1 MSEIG
6 AETPEAPGL
15 DPEAL
20 AIPDEPLPVSV
31 LTGFLGSGKTTV
43 LRHLLGHPAME
54 ETAVVIN
61 EFGEVGL
68 DHLLL
73 ERLDEE
79 TIVLQSG
86 CVCCTIRSDLVTAVR
101 DLFSRR
107 ELGVIPPF
115 DRLAVE
121 TTGLAD
127 PAPIV
132 FTFMADPVIRHHFRL
147 GNTIATV
154 DAVNGPLH
162 LDQNPES
169 MKQILVADRIAL
181 TKTDIC
187 DTEQTAAIKA
197 RLGRLNPSAP
207 VVETAGGDFDPEG
220 LLAADLY
227 DPARKTEEV
236 RRWLSGA
243 EALADPTGEAGHT
256 HRDLDVNRHSAHI
269 HTFCVTHDRPL
280 DWTTFGV
287 WLTMLLNRH
296 GENVLRVKGI
306 LNVLDAPT
314 PVVIHGVQHL
324 IHPPTHLD
332 SWPDGDRRS
341 RIVFIVRDLD
351 RATLERSLA
360 AFNCLAEAGS
370 KAA

>member
-1 MSEIG
+1 MASG
-6 AETPEAPGL
+6 
-15 DPEAL
+15 DSK
-20 AIPDEPLPVSV
+20 IPVNV
-31 LTGFLGSGKTTV
+31 ITGFLGSGKTTL
-43 LRHLLGHPAME
+43 LRHLLASPRLAN
-54 ETAVVIN
+54 TAVLIN

-154 DAVNGPLH
+154 DAVNGLLH

-187 DTEQTAAIKA
+187 DTEQTVAIKA

-207 VVETAGGDFDPEG
+207 LVETAGGDFDPED
-220 LLAADLY
+220 LLAADLH
-227 DPARKTEEV
+227 DPARKAEEV

-256 HRDLDVNRHSAHI
+256 HRRLDVNRHSARI
-269 HTFCVTHDRPL
+269 HAFCVTHDRPL
-280 DWTTFGV
+280 DWTAFGV

>member
-1 MSEIG
+1 MASG
-6 AETPEAPGL
+6 DTK
-15 DPEAL
+15 
-20 AIPDEPLPVSV
+20 IPVNV
-31 LTGFLGSGKTTV
+31 ITGFLGSGKTTL
-43 LRHLLGHPAME
+43 LRRLLASPRLAN
-54 ETAVVIN
+54 TAVLIN

-79 TIVLQSG
+79 TVVLQSG
-86 CVCCTIRSDLVTAVR
+86 CVCCTIRGDLVTAVR
-101 DLFSRR
+101 DLFFRR
-107 ELGVIPPF
+107 ESGIIPAF

-169 MKQILVADRIAL
+169 VKQVLVADRIAL

-187 DTEQTAAIKA
+187 DGEQTAAIKA
-197 RLGRLNPSAP
+197 RLARLNPAAP
-207 VVETAGGDFDPEG
+207 LVETAAGDFDPED
-220 LLAADLY
+220 LLAADLH
-227 DPARKTEEV
+227 DPARKNEEV
-236 RRWLSGA
+236 RRWLAGA
-243 EALADPTGEAGHT
+243 EALADPQGEAGHS
-256 HRDLDVNRHSAHI
+256 HRRLDVNRHSARI
-269 HTFCVTHDRPL
+269 HAICVTHERPL
-280 DWTTFGV
+280 DWTAFGI

-324 IHPPTHLD
+324 IHPPVHLD
-332 SWPDGDRRS
+332 RWPDGDRRS

-370 KAA
+370 EAA

>member
-1 MSEIG
+1 MTSI
-6 AETPEAPGL
+6 
-15 DPEAL
+15 DRK
-20 AIPDEPLPVSV
+20 IPVNV
-31 LTGFLGSGKTTV
+31 ITGFLGSGKTTL
-43 LRHLLGHPAME
+43 LRRLLASPRLAN
-54 ETAVVIN
+54 TAVLIN

-79 TIVLQSG
+79 TVVLQSG
-86 CVCCTIRSDLVTAVR
+86 CVCCTIRSDMVTAVR

-107 ELGVIPPF
+107 ESGTIPAF
-115 DRLAVE
+115 DRLVVE

-169 MKQILVADRIAL
+169 MKQVLVADRLAL

-187 DTEQTAAIKA
+187 DAGQTAAMKA
-197 RLGRLNPSAP
+197 RLSRLNPSAP
-207 VVETAGGDFDPEG
+207 LVETAGGAFDPED
-220 LLAADLY
+220 LLAADLH
-227 DPARKTEEV
+227 DPARKSEEV
-236 RRWLSGA
+236 RRWLAGA
-243 EALADPTGEAGHT
+243 DALADPTAEAGHG
-256 HRDLDVNRHSAHI
+256 HRALDVNRHSARI
-269 HTFCVTHDRPL
+269 HAFCVTHGRPL
-280 DWTTFGV
+280 DWTAFGI

-324 IHPPTHLD
+324 IHPPVHLD
-332 SWPDGDRRS
+332 HWPDGDRRS

-351 RATLERSLA
+351 RATIEHSLA
-360 AFNCLAEAGS
+360 AFNGLAEAGS
-370 KAA
+370 EAA

>member
-1 MSEIG
+1 MASDG
-6 AETPEAPGL
+6 SK
-15 DPEAL
+15 
-20 AIPDEPLPVSV
+20 IPVNV
-31 LTGFLGSGKTTV
+31 ITGFLGSGKTTL
-43 LRHLLGHPAME
+43 LRRLLASPQLAN
-54 ETAVVIN
+54 TAVLIN

-79 TIVLQSG
+79 TVVLQSG

-107 ELGVIPPF
+107 QSGVIPPF
-115 DRLAVE
+115 ERLAIE

-169 MKQILVADRIAL
+169 VKQVLVADRIAL

-187 DTEQTAAIKA
+187 DAEQSAEIKA
-197 RLGRLNPSAP
+197 RLGRLNPSAHL
-207 VVETAGGDFDPEG
+207 VEAAASDFDPEA

-236 RRWLSGA
+236 YRWLSGA
-243 EALADPTGEAGHT
+243 EASADPEDELGHS
-256 HRDLDVNRHSAHI
+256 HGSPDVNRHSARI
-269 HTFCVTHDRPL
+269 HAFCVIHDRPL
-280 DWTTFGV
+280 DWTAFGV

-332 SWPDGDRRS
+332 HWPDEDRRS

-351 RATLERSLA
+351 RATMERSLA
-360 AFNCLAEAGS
+360 AFNCLAAAGS